1 MKLANITPLVSEK
14 AYANSQN
21 GVYVFNVPLNMNKNE
36 IKAAIEEQFEV
47 TVTSIK
53 TLVQDGKS
61 VRFSRGKRRYPGTTT
76 RKDTKKAYATLKD
89 GDSIK
94 VFDTQEQ
101 TEGAK

>member
-1 MKLANITPLVSEK
+1 MKLANIIPLVSEK
-14 AYANSQN
+14 AYANSLN
-21 GVYVFNVPLNMNKNE
+21 GVYVFKVPLTMNKNE
-36 IKAAIEEQFEV
+36 IKKAVEEQFEV
-47 TVTSIK
+47 SVTNIK
-53 TLVQDGKS
+53 TLVQDGKA

-76 RKDTKKAYATLKD
+76 RKDTKKAYVTLKS